1 MKAFDYIMLKR
12 CKDEGYNFIGVDYD
26 DDAYAFDCLPSFD
39 ELTGCWRRNG
49 GMILSLGQCV
59 KHMFDSGEVYVID
72 DLLERVETSLKTKEG
87 RAYFFVD
94 VFESFRDATKDD
106 KDENVYLDI
115 SLLRNGTLF
124 FYDEHGIYHYNKKRG
139 IW

>member
-1 MKAFDYIMLKR
+1 MTAFDYMIVKQ
-12 CKDEGYNFIGVDYD
+12 CKDEGYNFICVDYD
-26 DDAYAFDCLPSFD
+26 DDAYAFDCLPRFD

-87 RAYFFVD
+87 RVHFFAD
-94 VFESFRDATKDD
+94 VFESFYEAI
-106 KDENVYLDI
+106 KDEVEHVYLDI
-115 SLLRNGTLF
+115 SLLENGTLSL
-124 FYDEHGIYHYNKKRG
+124 YDEHGVYHYNTKRG
-139 IW
+139 IY